1 MDNLDTLFAEISAD
15 TVEGDWA
22 IAPVPRKRVIQPVKQ
37 LKEADVTEYTIER
50 AGELVETGLS
60 AIADLKDVI
69 TTGQNPDEIAAL
81 SELMN
86 ATTRTLEA
94 LSKFSLL
101 QKKTQHDKE
110 MKQLALEAKKD
121 VPQIQ
126 NNVVIATREEIL
138 KQFVRDSIE
147 VEVRELQMENNIESP
162 QIP

>member
-1 MDNLDTLFAEISAD
+1 MDNLDTLFAEISSS
-15 TVEGDWA
+15 TEGSWA
-22 IAPVPRKRVIQPVKQ
+22 MEPIPRARSARPIKQ
-37 LKEADVTEYTIER
+37 LKEADVTEYTIQR

-60 AIADLKDVI
+60 AIEDLKDVI

-81 SELMN
+81 SELIN

-94 LSKFSLL
+94 LSKFSLM

-110 MKQLALEAKKD
+110 MKQMALEAKKD
-121 VPQIQ
+121 IPQIQ

-147 VEVRELQMENNIESP
+147 VEVQGIENGE
-162 QIP
+162 